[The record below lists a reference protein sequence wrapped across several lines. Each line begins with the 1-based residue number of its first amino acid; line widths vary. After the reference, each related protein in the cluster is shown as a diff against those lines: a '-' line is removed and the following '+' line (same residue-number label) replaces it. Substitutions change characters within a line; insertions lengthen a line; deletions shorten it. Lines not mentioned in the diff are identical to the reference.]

1 MPIESRQRK
10 NTKKA
15 KWLTISLLLQVC
27 NAIYY
32 QQFVQKIN
40 FRIFH
45 ILNQFDI
52 KNYLTESTKEEEEM
66 DQFDM
71 DI

>member
-1 MPIESRQRK
+1 MQFIT
-10 NTKKA
+10 NNLFKKST
-15 KWLTISLLLQVC
+15 LG
-27 NAIYY
+27 
-32 QQFVQKIN
+32 F
-40 FRIFH
+40 FH